1 MKITLKCEQP
11 SYDIL
16 SGREGPTER
25 TVTHEFTVGT
35 IDEALENYELF
46 LRGLGY
52 FFDGKLDI
60 VEEEPVTMSGDQ
72 KMNYDFTQ
80 LEQHW
85 NNTVKNT
92 VQSDICKQCGLPE
105 NVMKQH
111 QCWDP
116 KCPIKR

>member
-16 SGREGPTER
+16 TGKEGPTER
-25 TVTHEFTVGT
+25 TVTHEFRAHSL
-35 IDEALENYELF
+35 DEAFENFEMF
-46 LRGLGY
+46 MRGIGFY
-52 FFDGKLDI
+52 FEGTLQLVND
-60 VEEEPVTMSGDQ
+60 EPVNVVNDQ

-85 NNTVKNT
+85 NNTLKNT
-92 VQSDICKQCGLPE
+92 AQGDNCKQCGLPE

-116 KCPIKR
+116 KCPVER